1 MTFKEG
7 RLSGHV
13 NTGDSSVLLRVPDSL
28 PPKVAERWNCK
39 LGQMRNNHGAYIS
52 GSKENTRNLKNSRT
66 AKHKRHSYRMGAGHG
81 SDWYNDPG
89 KRRRNTASSSLR
101 LALEEEKAR
110 SSSQISFLQRE
121 IDRLQN
127 VVEVARDANLRQM
140 SALHQE
146 VIRMEDALDT
156 EALDRREAEIAHRAA
171 AAGKGA
177 PKRPEVT
184 PSPEEVAAC
193 ARALREESE
202 ANFAAFRAVLA
213 SQFAKVSRSS
223 EYQVREPTHDTF
235 KKGFI
240 PNQSLHRVL
249 LPLRTFKTWCM
260 SALSHHMDA
269 MMDKGHLQF
278 DVEPGDAPLMWRVV
292 QGRPKHPEV
301 IPDLQPDANGN
312 RPYCRITAIE
322 LSLDY
327 ATRVERFYLRPP
339 EGKGADRFDKSIA
352 FVKGWRDITI
362 AEKGSQFD
370 RLRQASGDAW
380 PELPAKWGR
389 VETFDDMPCVLWI
402 YIPAHQASKRA

>member
-1 MTFKEG
+1 MAFRNHESEVCPAK
-7 RLSGHV
+7 
-13 NTGDSSVLLRVPDSL
+13 DMPQARVSPRPAPPPGPL
-28 PPKVAERWNCK
+28 P
-39 LGQMRNNHGAYIS
+39 S
-52 GSKENTRNLKNSRT
+52 
-66 AKHKRHSYRMGAGHG
+66 
-81 SDWYNDPG
+81 
-89 KRRRNTASSSLR
+89 ASSSGDEENYEVSRLR
-101 LALEEEKAR
+101 LTLEVLEREYRKAISSSEEEKHRHQCAEAA
-110 SSSQISFLQRE
+110 SSSQISSLRRD
-121 IDRLQN
+121 IHRLQN
-127 VVEVARDANLRQM
+127 VVEVGRDESLRQM
-140 SALHQE
+140 GAMHQE
-146 VIRMEDALDT
+146 VIQLEDALHN
-156 EALDRREAEIAHRAA
+156 EARARQWDAAQYEADLVRREA
-171 AAGKGA
+171 AGNGA
-177 PKRPEVT
+177 PKRPKLT

-193 ARALREESE
+193 AKALREESQ
-202 ANFAAFRAVLA
+202 ANFASFRAVLA
-213 SQFAKVSRSS
+213 SQLEKVSRSS

-292 QGRPKHPEV
+292 QGRLKHPEV
-301 IPDLQPDANGN
+301 IPHLQPDANGN

-380 PELPAKWGR
+380 PELPAEWGR